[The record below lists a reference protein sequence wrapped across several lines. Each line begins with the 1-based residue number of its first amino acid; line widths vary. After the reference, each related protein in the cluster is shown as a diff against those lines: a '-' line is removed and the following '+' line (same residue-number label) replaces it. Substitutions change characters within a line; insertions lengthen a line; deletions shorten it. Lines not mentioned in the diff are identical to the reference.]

1 MSVYKITTLMFLRFL
16 LSSLFITLVLL
27 PSCRTLILGRIDSAP
42 RQLVRQVPHN
52 FNGKVIIVG
61 AGAAGLAAA
70 TILQQHGVDFQILE
84 ATDHYGGR
92 VRKNTTFADFPIDLG
107 AEWIHQKKEI
117 LNRLVA
123 DDSTDWTEATIP
135 YRTLDT
141 YWWDGTE
148 YSKESR
154 LGAKI
159 AYWAYPEFKF
169 KNTTWYDYLDKY
181 FASKVKSK
189 IVYNALVTNIDYTGP
204 RVTIT
209 TKDGAQYEAD
219 KVIVTVSVGVLQKK
233 LIQFNPV
240 MPPKKLT
247 AIQSVEFLPGFKLFM
262 KFSEKFYPDLITCNT
277 PKGEKVYYDVAF
289 QKGAKTQVLGLL
301 AMGPS
306 TKAYY
311 KLASKKQILEAA
323 LKELDVMF
331 KGQASKAFT
340 GEYLLQDWGRHAH
353 TLGTW
358 TNNEASWKTLQWLA
372 KPLKQQV
379 YFAGETYNIYDQ
391 RSTVHGAIVSGY
403 TAVYELLEPYKTK

>member
-1 MSVYKITTLMFLRFL
+1 MSLRFL

-27 PSCRTLILGRIDSAP
+27 PGCRTLILGRIDSAP
-42 RQLVRQVPHN
+42 RQLVYQVPHN
-52 FNGKVIIVG
+52 FKGKVIIVG
-61 AGAAGLAAA
+61 AGAAGLAAGA
-70 TILQQHGVDFQILE
+70 LLQQHGVDFQILE
-84 ATDHYGGR
+84 ATNRYGGR
-92 VRKNTTFADFPIDLG
+92 VQKDANFADFPIDLG

-154 LGAKI
+154 LGSKI

-181 FASKVKSK
+181 FAAKVKNK
-189 IVYNALVTNIDYTGP
+189 IVYNALVTNIDYSGSQ
-204 RVTIT
+204 VVIT
-209 TKDGAQYEAD
+209 TKDGKQYQAD
-219 KVIVTVSVGVLQKK
+219 KIILTVSVGVLQKK
-233 LIQFNPV
+233 LIQFNPA
-240 MPPKKLT
+240 MPLEKQK

-262 KFSEKFYPDLITCNT
+262 KFADKFYPDVITCNT

-289 QKGAKTQVLGLL
+289 QKGAKDQVLGLL

-306 TKAYY
+306 TQEYY
-311 KLASKKQILEAA
+311 KLASEKQVLEAV
-323 LKELDVMF
+323 LKELDVIF
-331 KGQASKAFT
+331 KGKASKSFT
-340 GEYLLQDWGRHAH
+340 GKYMLQDWGRHPH

-358 TNNEASWKTLQWLA
+358 TNNEASSKTLQWLT

-379 YFAGETYNIYDQ
+379 YFAGETFNIYEQ

-403 TAVYELLEPYKTK
+403 TVVYQLLEPYETK